1 MLLFSELLLRLDAD
15 AEPLPKRLKLAENA
29 FCSADLPI
37 THKEDLIIKWLCKV
51 APTDLTVWKSL
62 RFCVHC
68 QTMNNRTTLDLEA
81 KTKLIETLTTQLKL
95 REENIPD
102 EMIDCCIWILTN
114 PKMQHY
120 FQNVLSKFGLFLQCL
135 LVRIRLENFEQAAAN
150 EDVLNRSSFVLSE
163 VGQACVLNSIDSLV
177 QVHKQHSDKNQVA
190 EAFLD
195 YVLSPLCALI
205 DPTCTDNSNRI
216 GAEAHKCIQQILFGK
231 ARYNEYKEYSSG
243 TGSGYLP
250 GKLFTTLTQLFN
262 KMGPDDGSVMLSYV
276 FHAAVGS
283 YKTDSELIDSFFRSF
298 VNSTGNL
305 KTVASN
311 YLINYLTDIHL
322 EFGNKIDDLT
332 LMEFLTNL
340 IDQILSKEECLNHED
355 YDLLRNITTLNP
367 LVVESKLPAIFRR
380 ILLAARSSVSDK
392 QSYVMFMISTVD
404 ASSRLR
410 REQKLI
416 PWLLLALNTAL
427 LENKKCHLLP
437 VEVFPTI
444 FTSKLTSLASGLHS
458 PQVTA
463 MLKSLSY
470 HLKSNCV
477 DEFHTNAAD
486 WVTLMTEC
494 TVLLM
499 VSFFN
504 GIRIF
509 EHNIPLA
516 MQQKFTS
523 ALSELHDILST
534 LGKKILNTT
543 YNSRM
548 TIVLLEAA
556 LSWSR
561 VQSLLAFYTP
571 KSGAENMSSPIS
583 EDELQ
588 HLIQRVENFGDA
600 GCKEALNKFSL
611 HQTKINLIREPE
623 PKLTGLV
630 GGMEHFWL
638 LILQAYPEVVST
650 LTLDQLTQLTS
661 LFLAQMIT
669 SESSFQKSLDLLRQ
683 ESLEENKRF
692 VIVILCQIFIEIGS
706 LAKQNMTTDI
716 VARINIVNILEAE
729 SDDTVPALD
738 SNRLIKDVPVLS
750 TLNKDEMYSI
760 EKYLQALLCL
770 PFRHLGIPLRTM
782 MFVITYVI
790 EKSFEQHGRIKTL
803 CNNILFETLEE
814 GGLNVSE
821 YIDLDSLIPN
831 LPGNKVL
838 QKAFELS
845 MRNAKTFSGSRTLVT
860 LSGCPDEAISTVL
873 SCIENVKQKTNK
885 MVKLSLDKVEKKLG
899 KRALKTCKEN
909 LESAE
914 EVKKV
919 TMALKISLGKN
930 SVKENLKK
938 SVRSVLRSAFMS
950 GVDVSLEE
958 ENHKNSDDKGDF
970 INKALELAVIALQ
983 HRSHL
988 ELPDE
993 IVAGI
998 WSTVLKYPQIKLLTT
1013 LLEATTPKVFNEVLT
1028 SLHRQTEMELQ
1039 EPDAIKLNNTL
1050 VIWNCIGKSDMGTS
1064 RNKSR
1069 QHAMRKLMRALLILE
1084 IRTEHWPD
1092 LLKLLQAIINSKHMQ
1107 LFGEF
1112 IDMIISIATRS
1123 LREGNSLLECD
1134 NVLILCLSLLRSRV
1148 EMMTDRLPLLLQL
1161 FRQAITFVSSQVKKE
1176 STENGHLLGL
1186 CALNIEKVTSAL
1198 CKLKRHMERLSPYL
1212 ISDMVDIFAKGDLEP
1227 IKEPFQNCIN
1237 NLLSIC
1243 DPHGVALNYRAL
1255 PGAKREIFKNMSDT
1269 YNKFHRFTGKI

>member
-1 MLLFSELLLRLDAD
+1 MALSSELLLRLDAD

-29 FCSADLPI
+29 FCSTDLPI
-37 THKEDLIIKWLCKV
+37 THKEDLIVKWLCKV
-51 APTDLTVWKSL
+51 APTELIVWKSL
-62 RFCVHC
+62 RLCVYC
-68 QTMNNRTTLDLEA
+68 QTDNRTTLNLET
-81 KTKLIETLTTQLKL
+81 KTKLVETLTNQLNF

-102 EMIDCCIWILTN
+102 EMLDCCIWILTN

-120 FQNVLSKFGLFLQCL
+120 FQNVLSKFGRFLQCL
-135 LVRIRLENFEQAAAN
+135 LIRIRLENFKQAATN
-150 EDVLNRSSFVLSE
+150 DDVPERSSLVLSE
-163 VGQACVLNSIDSLV
+163 VRQACVLNSIDSLI
-177 QVHKQHSDKNQVA
+177 QVHKHHSDKNQVA
-190 EAFLD
+190 ETFLD

-216 GAEAHKCIQQILFGK
+216 GAETHKCIQQILFGK

-243 TGSGYLP
+243 IGNGCLP
-250 GKLFTTLTQLFN
+250 VKLFTTLTQLLA
-262 KMGPDDGSVMLSYV
+262 KMGSDDVSVMLSYV
-276 FHAAVGS
+276 FRAAVGS
-283 YKTDSELIDSFFRSF
+283 YKTDGELIDSFFRSF
-298 VNSTGNL
+298 VNSAGNL
-305 KTVASN
+305 KTVVSN

-322 EFGNKIDDLT
+322 EFGNKIDNLT
-332 LMEFLTNL
+332 LMEFLTSL
-340 IDQILSKEECLNHED
+340 IDEILSKEERLSRKD
-355 YDLLRNITTLNP
+355 YDLLRNVTNLNP

-380 ILLAARSSVSDK
+380 ILLEARSSRSEE
-392 QSYVMFMISTVD
+392 QSYVMFLISAVD

-427 LENKKCHLLP
+427 QENKKCCPLLA
-437 VEVFPTI
+437 EVFPTH
-444 FTSKLTSLASGLHS
+444 FTSKFTSLASGLHS

-477 DEFHTNAAD
+477 DEFNINSAGQ
-486 WVTLMTEC
+486 VTLMTEC

-509 EHNIPLA
+509 EHNIPLP
-516 MQQKFTS
+516 MQKKFTS
-523 ALSELHDILST
+523 ALSELGDILST
-534 LGKKILNTT
+534 LSKKISNTT
-543 YNSRM
+543 YNGRM
-548 TIVLLEAA
+548 TIILLEAA

-561 VQSLLAFYTP
+561 VWSLLAFYAP
-571 KSGAENMSSPIS
+571 KSGAENMPFPIS
-583 EDELQ
+583 EDDLQ
-588 HLIQRVENFGDA
+588 HLIQRVENFGDT
-600 GCKEALNKFSL
+600 GCKEAL
-611 HQTKINLIREPE
+611 
-623 PKLTGLV
+623 
-630 GGMEHFWL
+630 
-638 LILQAYPEVVST
+638 
-650 LTLDQLTQLTS
+650 
-661 LFLAQMIT
+661 MIT
-669 SESSFQKSLDLLRQ
+669 HSESSFQKLQDLLRQ
-683 ESLEENKRF
+683 ETLEENKRF

-729 SDDTVPALD
+729 SDDAIPALD
-738 SNRLIKDVPVLS
+738 SNKLIKDIPVLS
-750 TLNKDEMYSI
+750 TLHNDEMYRI
-760 EKYLQALLCL
+760 EKYLHALLCL
-770 PFRHLGIPLRTM
+770 PIRHLGISLRTM
-782 MFVITYVI
+782 TFVITYVI
-790 EKSFEQHGRIKTL
+790 ERSCQHHERIKTL
-803 CNNILFETLEE
+803 CNNILFESLEE
-814 GGLNVSE
+814 GGLNVLE
-821 YIDLDSLIPN
+821 YIDLDSLVPN
-831 LPGNKVL
+831 LPRNKVL

-845 MRNAKTFSGSRTLVT
+845 LRNVKT
-860 LSGCPDEAISTVL
+860 LSGSPTLLTLSSCPDESISTVL

-885 MVKLSLDKVEKKLG
+885 TVKLTLDKVEKKLG
-899 KRALKTCKEN
+899 KRALKTCNEN
-909 LESAE
+909 IESAE
-914 EVKKV
+914 EVKKI

-938 SVRSVLRSAFMS
+938 SVSSMLRSAFMN
-950 GVDVSLEE
+950 GVDVSSKE
-958 ENHKNSDDKGDF
+958 ENHNNDREDF
-970 INKALELAVIALQ
+970 IKKALELAIIALQ
-983 HRSHL
+983 HRSYL

-998 WSTVLKYPQIKLLTT
+998 WSTVLKYPQTKLLTI
-1013 LLEATTPKVFNEVLT
+1013 LLEATTPKVFNEVLM
-1028 SLHRQTEMELQ
+1028 SLHRQTEMELY

-1050 VIWNCIGKSDMGTS
+1050 VIWNCIEMSDMGTS

-1069 QHAMRKLMRALLILE
+1069 QHATRKLMRMLLILE

-1092 LLKLLQAIINSKHMQ
+1092 VLKLLQVIVNSKHMQ

-1123 LREGNSLLECD
+1123 IREGNSLLECD

-1161 FRQAITFVSSQVKKE
+1161 FRQAVTFVSSQAKKE
-1176 STENGHLLGL
+1176 STENSHLLGL
-1186 CALNIEKVTSAL
+1186 CALNVEKVTSAL

-1212 ISDMVDIFAKGDLEP
+1212 ISDMVDVFAKGDLEP

-1237 NLLSIC
+1237 KLLSIC

-1255 PGAKREIFKNMSDT
+1255 PAAKREIFKNMSDT